1 MKLTKND
8 TKPSTSMLMKGQ
20 SLYTGDEYRE
30 ISRISQQN
38 KLLNRIASRYLD
50 DLFSLY
56 ENPAVLDVGCSDGAN
71 ILKRLKGRQYHS
83 LIGIDRNEK
92 KIEVA
97 NVKNKARNTTF
108 LCCDI
113 STNDLDVVLSSY
125 LNLIGKDGFDIIHI
139 SSVLLHIDHPDI
151 FLKRIRTFLSERG
164 RIFIQDEDDGLNS
177 VYPYEESFDDCFYVW
192 EHSIEAGDR
201 FMGGKIP
208 FFLEKGGYSDIKI
221 LSTSATSVDFNGVMK
236 DCLWDMYFNS
246 DFWVANDV
254 SFYDKTDAYDRFLS
268 YQEKH
273 SALREAY
280 MNGQYF
286 VMLGIFF
293 IVASK

>member
-1 MKLTKND
+1 MKQIKND

-20 SLYTGDEYRE
+20 SIYTGDEYRE
-30 ISRISQQN
+30 ITRISQQN
-38 KLLNRIASRYLD
+38 KILNRIASGYLD
-50 DLFSLY
+50 DLFSFY
-56 ENPAVLDVGCSDGAN
+56 ENPTVLDIGCADGTN
-71 ILKRLKGRQYHS
+71 ILERLKGRQYHS

-92 KIEVA
+92 KIETA
-97 NVKNKARNTTF
+97 QKRIKAKNTTF

-113 STNDLDVVLSSY
+113 CTNNLDRTLSDY
-125 LNLIGKDGFDIIHI
+125 LSHIGKDGFDIIHI
-139 SSVLLHIDHPDI
+139 SSVLLHIDHPDF
-151 FLKRIRTFLSERG
+151 FLKRIRTYLSEQG
-164 RIFIQDEDDGLNS
+164 RLFIQDEDDGLNS

-208 FFLEKGGYSDIKI
+208 FFLENGGYSDIKV
-221 LSTSATSVDFNGVMK
+221 LSTSATSVDFNGEMK

-246 DFWVANDV
+246 DLWVANDV

-280 MNGQYF
+280 MNKRYF